1 MNQSFF
7 QMFPEDAEH
16 AALSDGRLVENSRCC
31 VLDLFAKAQELC
43 APLGSKH
50 PFDIGDV
57 VHRGAADLKFD
68 CLVAESRRLLVE
80 NREYDCRTNVGFEEP
95 NHADLINRICAR
107 LMRRAPIV
115 LTEQR

>member
-1 MNQSFF
+1 MRSTSPFRT
-7 QMFPEDAEH
+7 DV
-16 AALSDGRLVENSRCC
+16 SSKNSRCC

-50 PFDIGDV
+50 AFGISDV

-80 NREYDCRTNVGFEEP
+80 NREYEYRTNEGFEEP
-95 NHADLINRICAR
+95 NHADLINRSCAR
-107 LMRRAPIV
+107 VMEALLRFTQRAPIV